1 MTRGDLRRF
10 LSGIERSIH
19 PLARRDHA
27 LFSTLAYTGV
37 RLSEITRAVWGDLDL
52 RHRLLLLRSVKG
64 GGAET
69 RHVPRRLLQILAD
82 YSLRVKDRVRANLS
96 PMFASSGYRPLS
108 PRGVQYRFG
117 FWLTRSGIR
126 RRMSVHSL
134 RHTFATLLYRA
145 TGDLLLVSRALGH
158 RDIRTTHRYAYI
170 EDRLLV
176 GAVNRL

>member
-1 MTRGDLRRF
+1 MARGELRRF
-10 LSGIERSIH
+10 LSGIERSVH

-37 RLSEITRAVWGDLDL
+37 RLSEITRSVWGDLDL
-52 RHRLLLLRSVKG
+52 RHRRLLLPSVKG
-64 GGAET
+64 GRAET
-69 RHVPRRLLQILAD
+69 RHVSRRLLQILAD
-82 YSLRVKDRVRANLS
+82 YSLRVRNGVRADLL

-126 RRMSVHSL
+126 RRLSVHSL

-145 TGDLLLVSRALGH
+145 TRDLLLVSRALGH
-158 RDIRTTHRYAYI
+158 RDVRTTQRYAHI

-176 GAVNRL
+176 RAVNRL